1 MTKLSELKGP
11 KIVTEIPGPKSKE
24 LIEKRIKAV
33 PPGIGQT
40 TKVFANKSEGA
51 MVEDVD
57 GNVYIDFA
65 GGIGVLNIGHSN
77 PEIIAAVK
85 EQADKMFHPMIH
97 IFNYEPYVDL
107 AAKLNELTPG
117 NFEKRTMLTNSGAE
131 CDENAVKLARRAT
144 GRPNI
149 ICFAG
154 AFHGRTLLTM
164 TLTSK
169 YKPYKEG
176 FGPFAPGVYRVDYPY
191 CYRCPHGLERATCDL
206 HCVKK
211 LEDFFL
217 EYTAPETVAAFI
229 FEPIQGE
236 AGFIVPPDEYV
247 VELRKICDKYGILL
261 IADEVQTGMCR
272 TGKLFATNYWADLG
286 VYPDIITTAKS
297 VGGGL
302 PIAGTTAR
310 ADLYDKVQVGGI
322 GSTFGGNP
330 LSCVSGLKVLEIA
343 QREKLWEK
351 ANHLGKLSL
360 DRFNQFKDKYEVVG
374 DVRGRGAMV
383 AIELVKD
390 RKTKEPAKELVHNI
404 LDYTWR
410 NGAVMVD
417 AGVRGNVIR
426 FLMPLVMTDDQLN
439 SGLDILEAGIK
450 KFS

>member
-1 MTKLSELKGP
+1 MTKLSELKAP
-11 KIVTEIPGPKSKE
+11 KLVTEIPGPKSKE
-24 LIEKRIKAV
+24 LLKKRIKAV
-33 PPGIGQT
+33 PPGIGQST
-40 TKVFANKSEGA
+40 QVFAERSEGA
-51 MVEDVD
+51 MVQDID

-77 PEIIAAVK
+77 PEIIEAVK
-85 EQADKMFHPMIH
+85 EQADKMFHPMMH
-97 IFNYEPYVDL
+97 IFNYEAYVDL
-107 AAKLNELTPG
+107 AAKINEITPG
-117 NFEKRTMLTNSGAE
+117 NFDKKTMFTNSGAE
-131 CDENAVKLARRAT
+131 CDENAIKAARRAT

-169 YKPYKEG
+169 YNPYKIG

-191 CYRCPHGLERATCDL
+191 CYRCPHGLERDTCDL
-206 HCVKK
+206 HCAKK

-217 EYTAPETVAAFI
+217 EYTAADTVAAFI
-229 FEPIQGE
+229 FEPVQGE

-247 VELRKICDKYGILL
+247 VELRKLCDKYGILL

-272 TGKLFATNYWADLG
+272 TGKMFATDYWADLG

-297 VGGGL
+297 IGGGL
-302 PIAGTTAR
+302 PIAGTTVR
-310 ADLYDKVQVGGI
+310 ADIYDKAQPGGI

-330 LSCVSGLKVLEIA
+330 LSCVSALKTIEIA
-343 QREKLWEK
+343 QRDKFWEK

-360 DRFNQFKDKYEVVG
+360 DRFNEFKDKYEIVG

-383 AIELVKD
+383 AMEFVKD
-390 RKTKEPAKELVHNI
+390 RKTKEPAKEFVGKV
-404 LDYTWR
+404 LDYAWH
-410 NGAVMVD
+410 NGAIMVD
-417 AGVRGNVIR
+417 AGVRGNTIR